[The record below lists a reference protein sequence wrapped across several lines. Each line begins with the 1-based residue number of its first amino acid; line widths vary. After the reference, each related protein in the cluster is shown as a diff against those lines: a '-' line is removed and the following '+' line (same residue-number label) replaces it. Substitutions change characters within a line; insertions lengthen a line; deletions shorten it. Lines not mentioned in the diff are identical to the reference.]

1 MKITNHKKI
10 NYSPHDILVAI
21 DVGTTKICVL
31 IGHKIN
37 DDQCQIIG
45 IGRAPSEGLE
55 RGVIVDVVPAIQS
68 IKAAIQE
75 AELMAGITIESA
87 AIGISGSH
95 IHARNSTG
103 MIPIKH
109 GDIRPGDITRVIA
122 AAQAIPLPEG
132 EKILHVIPQLFTIDS
147 NQTVRDPIGMHGV
160 RLEAHVH
167 IITGGVTSVQNLVRC
182 CEAAGIKVQDVVLEP
197 IASAEAVLSKD
208 ERELGVGMLDIG
220 GGTADFAVYQKGA
233 IRHTHI
239 FPIAGNLF
247 TNDIAL
253 CLRTTRSE
261 AERIKKE
268 YASVISD
275 PELLEYPVTVKTVD
289 GEQEKTVRLQELSA
303 VVSARSEELFL
314 LLHHEIEKFK
324 LTQSM
329 PAGLVITGGGAL
341 LNGLHLQAEKILDIP
356 TRIGK
361 TKADV
366 TFQEEL
372 SNPSYATGYG
382 LLLYMLKKQK
392 NDKSSELSGPMMQ
405 RIFWKMKSW
414 IADFF

>member
-1 MKITNHKKI
+1 MKKVH
-10 NYSPHDILVAI
+10 YSPHNIIVAI

-31 IGHKIN
+31 VGHKIN
-37 DDQCQIIG
+37 EEQCEIIG
-45 IGRAPSEGLE
+45 IGKAPSIGLE
-55 RGVIVDVVPAIQS
+55 RGVIVDVAPAIQS
-68 IKAAIQE
+68 IKTAIHE

-95 IHARNSTG
+95 INARNSTG

-109 GDIRPGDITRVIA
+109 GDIRAADIARVIA
-122 AAQAIPLPEG
+122 AAQAIPLLEG
-132 EKILHVIPQLFTIDS
+132 EKILHVIPQLYTIDGH
-147 NQTVRDPIGMHGV
+147 QTVRDPIGMHGV

-182 CEAAGIKVQDVVLEP
+182 CEAAGVKVHDVVLEP

-239 FPIAGNLF
+239 FSIAGNLF

-253 CLRTTRSE
+253 CLRTTRAE

-268 YASVISD
+268 YATVNLEK
-275 PELLEYPVTVKTVD
+275 ELFGYPITVKSVD
-289 GEQEKTVRLQELSA
+289 GEQDKTITIQELSSI
-303 VVSARSEELFL
+303 VSARADELFL
-314 LLHHEIEKFK
+314 LLHHELSKFR
-324 LTQSM
+324 LTQFM
-329 PAGLVITGGGAL
+329 PAGLVITGGGSL
-341 LNGLHLQAEKILDIP
+341 LDGLDKQSEKILDIP

-361 TKADV
+361 VKAPV
-366 TFQEEL
+366 TFHEEL

-392 NDKSSELSGPMMQ
+392 SEKTSELSGPIVN

>member
-1 MKITNHKKI
+1 MKKI
-10 NYSPHDILVAI
+10 NYSPHEIVVAI

-37 DDQCQIIG
+37 DDQCEIIG
-45 IGRAPSEGLE
+45 IGRAPSLGLE
-55 RGVIVDVVPAIQS
+55 RGVIVDVAPAIQS
-68 IKAAIQE
+68 IKAAVHE

-103 MIPIKH
+103 MISIKH

-122 AAQAIPLPEG
+122 VAQAIPLPEG
-132 EKILHVIPQLFTIDS
+132 EKILHVIPQIYTIDG
-147 NQTVRDPIGMHGV
+147 NQMVRDPIGMHGV

-167 IITGGVTSVQNLVRC
+167 IITGGVTSVQNLIRC
-182 CEAAGIKVQDVVLEP
+182 CEAAGVKVHDVVLEP

-208 ERELGVGMLDIG
+208 ERGLGVGMLDIG
-220 GGTADFAVYQKGA
+220 GGTADFAVYQKGT

-247 TNDIAL
+247 TSDIAL
-253 CLRTTRSE
+253 CLRITQSE

-268 YASVISD
+268 YATVMLD
-275 PELLEYPVTVKTVD
+275 PALIGYPITVQSVD
-289 GEQEKTVRLQELSA
+289 GEREKTVMIQELSA

-314 LLHHEIEKFK
+314 LLHHEIDKFK
-324 LTQSM
+324 LAHFM
-329 PAGLVITGGGAL
+329 PAGLVITGGGSL
-341 LNGLHLQAEKILDIP
+341 LDGLGKQAEKILDIP
-356 TRIGK
+356 TRIGR
-361 TKADV
+361 TKAD
-366 TFQEEL
+366 TAFQQEL

-392 NDKSSELSGPMMQ
+392 SERSAELDGPMVN